1 MVAAGSTAQEGV
13 GSNPCILSGFMSTR
27 SIFGKTVGKYIR
39 QKINLLTVCTLSN
52 NLLFIF
58 TFNTSLIDGINEEFN

>member
-58 TFNTSLIDGINEEFN
+58 SKSSGMLYFIM